1 MLSIYLAL
9 IDEPSDK
16 ENFEQIYNAYKNM
29 MFRIAMKILNNSSL
43 AEETV
48 QDCFLKILKNL
59 SRFQHPVCSETAH
72 LIAIIVRNA
81 SYDCMRKERPG
92 SKVSIDDVPELS
104 APVNMPDIT
113 DALLGGIE
121 NVIEIISGI
130 DKIYSDV
137 LMLKYLYGYSNSEIS
152 DFLNISAKNTEMRLY
167 RARLILKKK
176 LEESCYE
183 IK

>member
-1 MLSIYLAL
+1 
-9 IDEPSDK
+9 
-16 ENFEQIYNAYKNM
+16 
-29 MFRIAMKILNNSSL
+29 
-43 AEETV
+43 
-48 QDCFLKILKNL
+48 
-59 SRFQHPVCSETAH
+59 
-72 LIAIIVRNA
+72 
-81 SYDCMRKERPG
+81 MRKERPG